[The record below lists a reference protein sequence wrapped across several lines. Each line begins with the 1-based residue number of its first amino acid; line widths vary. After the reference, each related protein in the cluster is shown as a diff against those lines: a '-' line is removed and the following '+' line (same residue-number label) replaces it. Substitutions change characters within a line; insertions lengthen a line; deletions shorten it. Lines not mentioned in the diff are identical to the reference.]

1 MIKRNEFI
9 PDYAVSPGEILEEEL
24 ESRNLSRAALA
35 ERTGLADETI
45 NEIIEGKTPMT
56 ADIALKLE
64 SVFNLPAHF
73 WSNLERHYQETKT
86 RLGEKVQ
93 LQLELESLRD

>member
-1 MIKRNEFI
+1 MINRNEFI

-45 NEIIEGKTPMT
+45 NEII
-56 ADIALKLE
+56 
-64 SVFNLPAHF
+64 
-73 WSNLERHYQETKT
+73 
-86 RLGEKVQ
+86 RLVPK
-93 LQLELESLRD
+93 